1 MTIQLNI
8 EPLINAI
15 HRLEEGQARYQKDES
30 DIQIRDGLVQRFEF
44 TYELSHK
51 ILKRYL
57 ELNSANPAEFDQMIF
72 ADLIRTGNEQGLLVG
87 DWMVWKKFREM
98 RSATSH
104 AYDEAIAL
112 KVVSGIPDF
121 LEEVKFLLHQLE
133 VRSK

>member
-1 MTIQLNI
+1 MAIQLDV
-8 EPLINAI
+8 ESLINAAQ
-15 HRLEEGQARYQKDES
+15 RLEEGQARYQKDES

-51 ILKRYL
+51 MLKRYL
-57 ELNSANPAEFDQMIF
+57 ELNSANPTQFDQMTF
-72 ADLIRTGNEQGLLVG
+72 ADLILTGNEQGVLAS
-87 DWMVWKKFREM
+87 DWMVWKNFREM
-98 RSATSH
+98 RSSTSH

-121 LEEVKFLLHQLE
+121 LEEVKFLLHQLQ